1 MADKVGYDVESVDIL
16 NQNFNCQICMFIIRD
31 PVQLSECGHGF
42 CKLCMDGYMKE

>member
-31 PVQLSECGHGF
+31 PVQLSECGHRF
-42 CKLCMDGYMKE
+42 CKLCMDGYVKE